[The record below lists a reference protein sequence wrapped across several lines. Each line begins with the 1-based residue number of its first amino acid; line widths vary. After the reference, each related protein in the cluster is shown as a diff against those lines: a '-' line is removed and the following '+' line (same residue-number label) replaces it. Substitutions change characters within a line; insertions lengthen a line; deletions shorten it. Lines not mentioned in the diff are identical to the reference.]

1 MEYENHLQA
10 SHTEMEGIVP
20 ACLNTFYKMIA
31 WVSDD
36 AWAAEHMP
44 VTVFSSSLSVCCYLL
59 LFGEGIFA

>member
-1 MEYENHLQA
+1 
-10 SHTEMEGIVP
+10 MEGIVP

-59 LFGEGIFA
+59 LFGEGIFT